1 MHFFVWSKSFYCLI
15 PIQTFEWLILSK
27 KNSVWAC
34 KIKKIDSNFIGRLK
48 SLLTKFP
55 SLILQ
60 MHNTQ
65 IFTLIQNEL
74 NFAAFCGS
82 FITFLLNL
90 PDLLPHWTFFVPPSW
105 RYSIRPFLRKTA
117 CASLWMDSLTFER
130 CEINRGVHLH
140 AWMSDD
146 IIN

>member
-1 MHFFVWSKSFYCLI
+1 MHFFVWTKSFYCLI

-34 KIKKIDSNFIGRLK
+34 KIKKIDSNFIGRLLAK
-48 SLLTKFP
+48 IFQICLLTKFP

-90 PDLLPHWTFFVPPSW
+90 PDLLPTEHFLYPLHGDIPFVPFYEKQ
-105 RYSIRPFLRKTA
+105 R
-117 CASLWMDSLTFER
+117 
-130 CEINRGVHLH
+130 VHLCE
-140 AWMSDD
+140 W
-146 IIN
+146 IL